1 MKSRFNFNEC
11 DIQLDLDV
19 KEGCTCTQKEIA
31 PIKNE
36 KLVIPLDAVIKQCD
50 EFFANDDLASL
61 GEHLRFWRNEVKNI
75 NDIKSELSIIN
86 ELIGHYR
93 MTNNKEEGLKAVDS
107 ALKILDDWSSN
118 LTPNLGTIILNAATA
133 LSAFGNYE
141 QAFNLYKR
149 TEEIYNASLETKLEL
164 FAGLWNNMAY
174 TFEKIGDSNGAQKAY
189 EKAIEVLSRLSM
201 FSDLAVSY
209 VNLAG
214 LYFNTLNNKEK
225 AMEYLTLALD
235 IFNSN
240 ALIKDSYYA
249 HTCKKCAGAFTDMG
263 YPEIAEDLQKR
274 ANEIYERNQQ
284 K

>member
-1 MKSRFNFNEC
+1 MIDGIIFISTYPCGIDSLVNTLAILKNK
-11 DIQLDLDV
+11 DLP
-19 KEGCTCTQKEIA
+19 TL
-31 PIKNE
+31 N
-36 KLVIPLDAVIKQCD
+36 
-50 EFFANDDLASL
+50 
-61 GEHLRFWRNEVKNI
+61 
-75 NDIKSELSIIN
+75 
-86 ELIGHYR
+86 
-93 MTNNKEEGLKAVDS
+93 
-107 ALKILDDWSSN
+107 LKIDEN
-118 LTPNLGTIILNAATA
+118 I
-133 LSAFGNYE
+133 
-141 QAFNLYKR
+141 
-149 TEEIYNASLETKLEL
+149 TELSLETKLEL
-164 FAGLWNNMAY
+164 YAGLWNNMAY
-174 TFEKIGDSNGAQKAY
+174 TLEKIGDSNGAQKAY